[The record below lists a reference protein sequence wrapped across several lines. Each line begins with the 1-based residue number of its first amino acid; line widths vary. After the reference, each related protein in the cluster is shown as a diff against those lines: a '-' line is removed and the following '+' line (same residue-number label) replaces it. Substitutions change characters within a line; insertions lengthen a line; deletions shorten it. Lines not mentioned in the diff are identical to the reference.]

1 VLVVQGKAQGVHQ
14 VEHRA
19 GCAAQAGYGAGIR
32 RYFGLNEHDMQGMVN
47 HWTGGDHGS
56 PASAWA
62 GLVLPG
68 LAYGVSN
75 AVANLKNRLT
85 FNSSANST
93 PKNIFQQAV
102 DMALIVQKFGGT
114 SVGSTDKIKA
124 VARRVIASHAQGHKM
139 VVVLSAM
146 SGETD
151 RLIGMAQNMQHIPDR
166 REMDMLLSTGE
177 QVTVA
182 LFAMAVKDAGYD
194 AVSLLGDQVK
204 IRTTDMHTRAR
215 ITNIDAELINRYVG
229 AGNIVT
235 IAGFQGVT
243 DSGDITTLGRG
254 GSDTT
259 AVALAAAL
267 KADACEIF
275 TDVEGVYTADPN
287 ICSAARKIE
296 RISYDEMLELASLGA
311 KVLDIR
317 SVGLAKRYRVPIHVR
332 STFTENEGTWVV
344 EEEKD
349 MESMLVS
356 GVTYSK
362 NEARITVNKVPDQPG
377 VAAKIFL
384 PISDAG
390 IVVDMIIQNTRAGSL
405 TDLTFTVP
413 RSEYARAMGLL
424 QNIAAEIN
432 AESVTGAENIAK
444 VSIVG
449 VGMRNHSGIASTMF
463 QILAKEGINIMMI
476 STSEIKVSCII
487 EEKYTELAVRALHDA
502 FALDRE
508 NVPLEEEM

>member
-1 VLVVQGKAQGVHQ
+1 
-14 VEHRA
+14 
-19 GCAAQAGYGAGIR
+19 
-32 RYFGLNEHDMQGMVN
+32 
-47 HWTGGDHGS
+47 
-56 PASAWA
+56 
-62 GLVLPG
+62 
-68 LAYGVSN
+68 
-75 AVANLKNRLT
+75 
-85 FNSSANST
+85 
-93 PKNIFQQAV
+93 
-102 DMALIVQKFGGT
+102 MALIVQKFGGT
-114 SVGSTDKIKA
+114 SVGNTDKIKA
-124 VARRVIASHAQGHKM
+124 VAQRVLKSHKQGNRM

-151 RLIGMAQNMQHIPDR
+151 RLIRLAKDVQKIPDQ
-166 REMDMLLSTGE
+166 RELDMIVSTGE

-182 LFAMAVKDAGYD
+182 LFAMAVKEAGFD
-194 AVSLLGDQVK
+194 AVSLLGDQVR
-204 IRTTDMHTRAR
+204 ILTSDLHTKAR
-215 ITNIDAELINRYVG
+215 IKQIDSGLITRHLDLGKV
-229 AGNIVT
+229 VV

-243 DSGDITTLGRG
+243 EGGDITTLGRG

-275 TDVEGVYTADPN
+275 TDVEGVYTTDPN
-287 ICSAARKIE
+287 ICKAARKIN

-317 SVGLAKRYRVPIHVR
+317 SVGLAKRFKVPVHVR

-344 EEEKD
+344 EEDKI

-362 NEARITVNKVPDQPG
+362 NEARITINKVPDQPG

-390 IVVDMIIQNTRAGSL
+390 IIVDMIIQNTRAGAM
-405 TDLTFTVP
+405 TDLTFTVL
-413 RSEYARAMGLL
+413 RSDYDRAMKLL
-424 QNIAAEIN
+424 REVAKEIK
-432 AESVTGAENIAK
+432 AESVTGSEDIAK
-444 VSIVG
+444 FSIVG

-463 QILAKEGINIMMI
+463 QILAKEGINILMI

-487 EEKYTELAVRALHDA
+487 EEKYTELAVRALHEA
-502 FALDRE
+502 FALEKDE
-508 NVPLEEEM
+508 LPTEEVI